1 MSKRKKALLAA
12 GIVAVLLVTGF
23 VIGRSPRGARFE
35 TAYNDQVGT
44 AGSTSTGGFGGRTTA
59 QVGFGAGEAFSSGVS
74 QSGAVATS
82 ESAKV
87 AGVPAPFPVDK
98 AVGAVPPPSLPSK
111 VIKNASIEVR
121 VAKGKFQ
128 IRFNRASSIA
138 ESLGGFVTNSSSE
151 RTGDRVASGTLTIRV
166 PSDKFQ
172 TALAQLR
179 ALGTVTSENQNGRD
193 VTSEYVDL
201 EARINH
207 ARAEEAFYL
216 KLMGQAKSIDEMLRI
231 QDQLG
236 QVQLQ
241 IEQLQ
246 GQKQVLDDQ
255 TTYSTI
261 SAQIFEPGVVVEPR
275 PRKGLG
281 RAWSEAVDGFK
292 TIITG
297 LIVGAGW
304 VAPFALL
311 LLIVIGVWKFTHRPS
326 KKSEGGGQSG

>member
-1 MSKRKKALLAA
+1 VVLLA
-12 GIVAVLLVTGF
+12 TGF
-23 VIGRSPRGARFE
+23 LIGRRLQPKGPAYRTVETSGNSASSGA
-35 TAYNDQVGT
+35 TNVGGIAQDQ
-44 AGSTSTGGFGGRTTA
+44 AASGG
-59 QVGFGAGEAFSSGVS
+59 GEVFSSGAQGAMSGQEGMVS
-74 QSGAVATS
+74 KNARAVP
-82 ESAKV
+82 
-87 AGVPAPFPVDK
+87 GQPYPGPPVP
-98 AVGAVPPPSLPSK
+98 GAVPPPSLPSK

-138 ESLGGFVTNSSSE
+138 ESLGGFVTNSSLE

-172 TALAQLR
+172 TALSALR

-207 ARAEEAFYL
+207 ARAQEAFYL
-216 KLMGQAKSIDEMLRI
+216 KLIGQAKSIDEMLRI

-246 GQKQVLDDQ
+246 GQKKVLDDQ

-261 SAQIFEPGVVVEPR
+261 TAQLFEPGVVAEPR
-275 PRKGLG
+275 PRRGLG

-304 VAPFALL
+304 IAPFALL
-311 LLIVIGVWKFTHRPS
+311 LLLVAGVWKLTHRPS
-326 KKSEGGGQSG
+326 KDQQGGGQSG